1 MIESINDLLIDE
13 NEEHETDDEN
23 EEDETDDENLDSNIL
38 YDSDEECSTKYT
50 IILCDLY
57 NPLIHGDCE
66 YFVLFQF
73 LVHYK
78 YKYFDINFINSTCK
92 YLNKQYKLLIS
103 QDNFITNKINHPIY
117 KNYFNIVSRNNYI
130 KPEIAQCIYLKS
142 YECIAILKTFWI
154 RLIQRTWKKVYKER
168 QNIINKKMQLS
179 AIRNREL
186 FIRHTTFPSLKG
198 MMYYLKK

>member
-1 MIESINDLLIDE
+1 MIESMNNLLIYE
-13 NEEHETDDEN
+13 NEDDEY
-23 EEDETDDENLDSNIL
+23 DEDDEYEDSNIL

-57 NPLIHGDCE
+57 NPNIHGDCE
-66 YFVLFQF
+66 YFVLCQF
-73 LVHYK
+73 LVHCK
-78 YKYFDINFINSTCK
+78 YKYFDVNFINSTCN

-103 QDNFITNKINHPIY
+103 QDQNKINHPIY
-117 KNYFNIVSRNNYI
+117 KNYLNIISRNNYI
-130 KPEIAQCIYLKS
+130 KPEIAQCIYLNS

-168 QNIINKKMQLS
+168 QNIINKKFQLS
-179 AIRNREL
+179 AIRNREINYN
-186 FIRHTTFPSLKG
+186 FIRYPTFPSLKG